1 MRQTRRVSCK
11 RPRELKTRGTDMTL
25 RVIVLSTAVV
35 LSALLSAT
43 AQQQTE
49 PPVLPAGKFCE
60 HQMKGAAAPAH
71 PCNCQREC
79 LPNVE
84 VGSDGK
90 PHETVTVKEDPQC
103 KQWCHAEHCHC
114 PMKNCP

>member
-1 MRQTRRVSCK
+1 
-11 RPRELKTRGTDMTL
+11 MTL

-43 AQQQTE
+43 AQQTE
-49 PPVLPAGKFCE
+49 PPVLPPGKYCE
-60 HQMKGAAAPAH
+60 HQMKGGAQPAH

-84 VGSDGK
+84 VGPDGK
-90 PHETVTVKEDPQC
+90 PHQTVTVKEDPQC
-103 KQWCHAEHCHC
+103 KQWCHADHCHC